1 MQTVKRK
8 KKSVKKSKGFTYFML
23 SYAAIWIVVTIAV
36 CILLWKGLSGYQKDY
51 DAAKVAGNPVL
62 AMEEAMELFT
72 GDNIEKLVREFN
84 PSIGSRFE
92 TIDDYIDF
100 YKNYVVGKDISF
112 VENEKMS
119 NPARPV
125 YDVYTDDYLFAIV
138 SFKAAGEKD
147 SFGFNKWVVKDVV
160 ISENNY
166 EYKDVYLKVMDDMK
180 VFINGILVEES
191 ELVREDVIENELSD
205 VVSTLTDKKFAYKV
219 YYAGDMIAE
228 PNVLVLDKDGNDITD
243 QYIEKDN
250 SLKDYEATAS
260 EEFVDGVEDFVKSFC
275 ENYVYHIYRKASADS
290 VAINME
296 DGSQAEKLLWNA
308 QSTLAWAWVPDT
320 VEILSESYTDFMY
333 YNEKYFSCKS
343 TIMIRKSD
351 SKTVEDEKFEC
362 QWLFK
367 MVDGR
372 WQVTY
377 FVIV

>member
-23 SYAAIWIVVTIAV
+23 SYAAVWIGVTIAV
-36 CILLWKGLSGYQKDY
+36 CVLLWKGLSGYQKDY

-72 GDNIEKLVREFN
+72 DDNIEELVRELN

-100 YKNYVVGKDISF
+100 YKNYLVGKNISF
-112 VENEKMS
+112 AENEKMS

-125 YDVYTDDYLFAIV
+125 YDVYTDDLLFAIV

-147 SFGFNKWVVKDVV
+147 SFGFNKWEVKDVV

-191 ELVREDVIENELSD
+191 ELVREGVIENELSD
-205 VVSTLTDKKFAYKV
+205 VVSTLTDKRFAYKV

-228 PNVLVLDKDGNDITD
+228 PEVLVLDKDGNDITD
-243 QYIEKDN
+243 KYIEKDN

-260 EEFVDGVEDFVKSFC
+260 EEFVDGVEAFVKSFC

-333 YNEKYFSCKS
+333 YNEKCFSCKS